1 MDNGLFWCS
10 DVLWV
15 LGGDKPSPGTLF
27 GVHQGTDY
35 IHRDRQAFSWDPSQG
50 TDYTETDK
58 PSPGTLLRVQ
68 TTQRQTSLL
77 LGPFSGYTRG
87 QTT

>member
-1 MDNGLFWCS
+1 MDNGLFGCS

-35 IHRDRQAFSWDPSQG
+35 
-50 TDYTETDK
+50 TETDK
-58 PSPGTLLRVQ
+58 PSAGTLLGVHQ
-68 TTQRQTSLL
+68 GTD
-77 LGPFSGYTRG
+77 YID
-87 QTT
+87 

>member
-1 MDNGLFWCS
+1 MDNGLFGCS

-15 LGGDKPSPGTLF
+15 LGEDKPSPGTLF
-27 GVHQGTDY
+27 GVYQE
-35 IHRDRQAFSWDPSQG
+35 

-68 TTQRQTSLL
+68 TTQRQTSLA

-87 QTT
+87 QTI